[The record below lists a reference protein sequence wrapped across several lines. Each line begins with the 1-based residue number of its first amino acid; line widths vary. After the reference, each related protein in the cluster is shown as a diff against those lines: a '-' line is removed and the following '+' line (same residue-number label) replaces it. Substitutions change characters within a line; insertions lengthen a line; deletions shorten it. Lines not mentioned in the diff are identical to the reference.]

1 MRVGKS
7 YMTLNYDWDDMEK
20 Y

>member
-1 MRVGKS
+1 VGKS